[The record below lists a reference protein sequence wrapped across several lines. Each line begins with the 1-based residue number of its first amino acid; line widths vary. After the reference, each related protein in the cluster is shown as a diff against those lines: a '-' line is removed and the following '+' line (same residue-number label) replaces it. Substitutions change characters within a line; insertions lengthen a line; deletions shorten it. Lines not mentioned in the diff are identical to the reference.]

1 MRQDP
6 TVEKLRWLMLAAI
19 LADMGLT
26 LSGQPVAFWSHPGS
40 AIRGDGL
47 GINDP
52 TNHFFDFFL
61 GYGWPAYLACGALYV
76 AAVSLLVSVLPRR
89 VALVLLFTVT
99 LGHAYDGINWL
110 AIRWHAGML
119 GSSIYGLGLGFPL
132 ALVVGR
138 VARTGPGLSRRLA
151 WIAAA
156 TLLVDFIVTLLG
168 QPGSYWSQ
176 PGTAYEGNVV
186 SRFFLV
192 HGWEALAAY
201 ALVYASGLYLLIV
214 ALPRLA
220 GLAVA
225 FFSLIGSFA
234 GASNWL
240 FFVWRLGLPAVL
252 VYACLVSVFLVVLA
266 FEPEQKSGDQADT
279 VH

>member
-1 MRQDP
+1 
-6 TVEKLRWLMLAAI
+6 MLAAI

-26 LSGQPVAFWSHPGS
+26 LSGQPAAFWSHPGL

-61 GYGWPAYLACGALYV
+61 GYGWPAYLACGAVYAT
-76 AAVSLLVSVLPRR
+76 AAFLLVSVLPRR
-89 VALVLLFTVT
+89 AALVLLFTVI
-99 LGHAYDGINWL
+99 LGHVYGGINWL
-110 AIRWHAGML
+110 AIRWHTGML
-119 GSSIYGLGLGFPL
+119 GSSIYGLGLGLPL

-138 VARTGPGLSRRLA
+138 VARAGAGLNRRLA

-156 TLLVDFIVTLLG
+156 TLLVDFSVTLLG
-168 QPGSYWSQ
+168 QPGSYWAH
-176 PGTAYEGNVV
+176 PGTAYEGNAV

-192 HGWEALAAY
+192 HGWEAFAAY
-201 ALVYASGLYLLIV
+201 ALVYAFGLFSLIV

-220 GLAVA
+220 GLVVA

-240 FFVWRLGLPAVL
+240 FFVWRLGMPAVL
-252 VYACLVSVFLVVLA
+252 AYACLVSVVLVVLA
-266 FEPEQKSGDQADT
+266 FELERPRTAEPPA
-279 VH
+279 

>member
-1 MRQDP
+1 
-6 TVEKLRWLMLAAI
+6 MLAAVC
-19 LADMGLT
+19 ADLVLT
-26 LSGQPVAFWSHPGS
+26 LSGQPPAFWSHPEL

-61 GYGWPAYLACGALYV
+61 GYGWPAYLACGAVYAT
-76 AAVSLLVSVLPRR
+76 AAFLLVSVLPRGA
-89 VALVLLFTVT
+89 ALVLLFTVT

-119 GSSIYGLGLGFPL
+119 APTIYGLGLGFPL
-132 ALVVGR
+132 AIVVGR
-138 VARTGPGLSRRLA
+138 VARAGSGLNRRLA

-156 TLLVDFIVTLLG
+156 TLLVDFSVTLLG
-168 QPGSYWSQ
+168 QPEGYWSH

-192 HGWEALAAY
+192 HGWEAFAAY
-201 ALVYASGLYLLIV
+201 AVVYALALFRLIV
-214 ALPRLA
+214 VLPRFA

-225 FFSLIGSFA
+225 FFFLLGNFA

-240 FFVWRLGLPAVL
+240 FFVWRLGMPAVL
-252 VYACLVSVFLVVLA
+252 AYACLLSAVLVVLV
-266 FEPEQKSGDQADT
+266 FGPERSQATPVAPAPSG
-279 VH
+279 